1 MKGVDIKWVRI
12 ERGGTNGIKIK
23 EMERNRKELKST
35 KKTYAYHQHVVDLI
49 RLEFL
54 VL

>member
-23 EMERNRKELKST
+23 EMERNRKDKP
-35 KKTYAYHQHVVDLI
+35 AN
-49 RLEFL
+49 RREFMPYCGSNF
-54 VL
+54 